1 MDGIRLQKWIS
12 ELGLASRREAERWIT
27 EGRLKINESTAKL
40 GDRVDPINDK
50 VFLDGKKLN
59 AKTPPKIY
67 WMLHKPNETLTS
79 TAKEGDKMRIFDLPK
94 LQKQSFHI
102 FPVGRLD
109 FKTEGLLLMTNDG
122 ELCNRLCHP
131 KYKLPRF
138 YQVLIGGK
146 ASSEQIKQIR
156 KGIELEDGKV
166 RCEIVPAYG
175 VNLGKS
181 KGSWYFVT
189 VYEGRNRLV
198 RRIFEHF
205 DHKVIRL
212 IRYGFGNLRLNEE
225 LKPGDYRQLTS
236 KEIRYLKNSVDI
248 K

>member
-12 ELGLASRREAERWIT
+12 ELGLASRREAEKWILA
-27 EGRLKINESTAKL
+27 GRLQINGKVAKL
-40 GDRVDPINDK
+40 GDRLKPFEDK
-50 VFLDGKKLN
+50 AFLDGKQLN
-59 AKTPPKIY
+59 AKTPPKVY
-67 WMLHKPNETLTS
+67 WMLHKPYETLTS
-79 TAKEGDKMRIFDLPK
+79 AARDGDKMRIFDLPK

-109 FKTEGLLLMTNDG
+109 FKTEGLLLLTNDG

-131 KYKLPRF
+131 QYKLPRH

-146 ASSEQIKQIR
+146 LTSEQIKQIR

-181 KGSWYFVT
+181 KGSWYFIT
-189 VYEGRNRLV
+189 VFEGRNRLV

-212 IRYGFGNLRLNEE
+212 IRYGFGSLRLSEALN
-225 LKPGDYRQLTS
+225 PGDYRQLS
-236 KEIRYLKNSVDI
+236 SQEIRFLKNSVEI
-248 K
+248 R